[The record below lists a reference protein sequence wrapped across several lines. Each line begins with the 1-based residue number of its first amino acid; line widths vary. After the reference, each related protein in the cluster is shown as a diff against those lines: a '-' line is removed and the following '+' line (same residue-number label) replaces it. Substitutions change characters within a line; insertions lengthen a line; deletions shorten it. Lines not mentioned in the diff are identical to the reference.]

1 MWFLT
6 ACAPVC
12 DSAVQFYTTDWKA
25 LSTRDYLTLPVMD
38 DFFTAPDST
47 AAETFN
53 RTRLSAD
60 MLLMKGDLSKSDAT
74 LTFTFTTPDY
84 MEKET
89 ADKLKPFI
97 RRPLSY
103 VWQGNRY
110 SPAY

>member
-1 MWFLT
+1 MISLPLPIRQLLKRSI
-6 ACAPVC
+6 APAYRPIC
-12 DSAVQFYTTDWKA
+12 CW
-25 LSTRDYLTLPVMD
+25 
-38 DFFTAPDST
+38 
-47 AAETFN
+47 
-53 RTRLSAD
+53 
-60 MLLMKGDLSKSDAT
+60 MKGDLSKSDAT